1 MKTLDETLSNLDTIE
16 QNIEKLFN
24 FNWDVV
30 DPESPCEAYYSL
42 RAVNVLL
49 TQIIMY
55 VEQCDDKN
63 LSDYFRRLQSN
74 VMMTQEGK
82 KSKEFIFSFTFSEL
96 VTKAREMIQ
105 IASELQKNSHGGV
118 RKGAGRPKAPTK
130 QMRVPEDLVH
140 VVSALVDIYKSGK
153 WDSSSRKRVAKYI
166 DDTGFLSLG
175 FDAKDNKSI

>member
-30 DPESPCEAYYSL
+30 DPDSPCEAYYSL

-74 VMMTQEGK
+74 VMMTQEGE

-105 IASELQKNSHGGV
+105 IASELQKTSHGGA
-118 RKGAGRPKAPTK
+118 RKGSGRKKKEPSIQVRLPESIAGFCYGIRDEYDSMDDEGKKKVIDALESVLKASQTHFK
-130 QMRVPEDLVH
+130 D
-140 VVSALVDIYKSGK
+140 DIP
-153 WDSSSRKRVAKYI
+153 
-166 DDTGFLSLG
+166 F
-175 FDAKDNKSI
+175 